1 MIFVSFLTFYSA
13 ILLKSLRFF
22 DNLKRCISIK
32 CKTMKKFGLILLSS
46 MLFSAALSVSLSYYL
61 FKNWWLQEVEAIA
74 EPVQAPVYRPVLT
87 DAFGAPNT
95 PEDFVS
101 VSSRVIAS
109 VVNIQ
114 VYDGMSSLGGGSGV
128 VLSRDG
134 YIATNYH
141 VVEGASRIQ
150 VTLND
155 KRDLSAKLVGADP
168 STDLALLK
176 VRADNLVPM
185 PFGNSD
191 EVRIGEW
198 ALAIGNPFNLTST
211 VTAGIVSAKARSI
224 NILSDNYSIESFI
237 QTDAAVNP
245 GNSGGALVNNK
256 GELIGINSA
265 IMSENGAYEGYAF
278 AIPANLASKVLTDL
292 RDYGKVRRA
301 LLGVNISDVTEFVA
315 RDLKLPTIDGVL
327 IRSVSPG
334 SSAEEAGLK
343 SGDVIVKVNGV
354 VTNTVPELQEQ
365 VALFRPGDIISLEYL
380 REGRRFTR
388 ENVLLKGFEK

>member
-1 MIFVSFLTFYSA
+1 MIFVNFLTFYSA
-13 ILLKSLRFF
+13 ILLNSLRFF
-22 DNLKRCISIK
+22 DNLKRCFSIK

-61 FKNWWLQEVEAIA
+61 FKNLWLKEVEAIA
-74 EPVQAPVYRPVLT
+74 EPVQAPSYRPVLT
-87 DAFGAPNT
+87 DAFGAPNA

-245 GNSGGALVNNK
+245 GNSGGALVNNR

-315 RDLKLPTIDGVL
+315 RDLKLPTIAGVL

-365 VALFRPGDIISLEYL
+365 VALFRPGDVISLEYL

-388 ENVLLKGFEK
+388 DNVRLKGFDK

>member
-1 MIFVSFLTFYSA
+1 
-13 ILLKSLRFF
+13 
-22 DNLKRCISIK
+22 
-32 CKTMKKFGLILLSS
+32 MKKFGLILLSS
-46 MLFSAALSVSLSYYL
+46 MFFSAALSVSLSYYL

-74 EPVQAPVYRPVLT
+74 EPLQAPAYRPVLT
-87 DAFGAPNT
+87 DAFGAPNA

-245 GNSGGALVNNK
+245 GNSGGALVNNR

-278 AIPANLASKVLTDL
+278 AIPSNLASKVLTDL
-292 RDYGKVRRA
+292 RDFGKVRRA
-301 LLGVNISDVTEFVA
+301 LLGVNISDVTEFMA
-315 RDLKLPTIDGVL
+315 RDLKLPTIAGVL

-380 REGRRFTR
+380 REGRSFTR
-388 ENVLLKGFEK
+388 ENVRLKGFEK